1 MEKNCSSTEMCTC
14 FNKQDELDPREQ
26 TGGRLFQGS
35 RQHTIKKN
43 ERKYEHLGKFNEL
56 QCTLCDQHKP
66 HQMIQC
72 E

>member
-1 MEKNCSSTEMCTC
+1 V
-14 FNKQDELDPREQ
+14 NKQVEDYFKEAGNTP
-26 TGGRLFQGS
+26 S
-35 RQHTIKKN
+35 KKK